1 MVSCMSISN
10 NNFSY
15 TPPYILSTSGQLNI
29 DTPESKNGLF
39 VSGRAVFEKEV
50 ILNNGQDLV
59 ERLELIEQRLNI
71 PSRDVKLEAKYERLR
86 ELAELYREELER
98 CRTWE
103 ALKKED

>member
-1 MVSCMSISN
+1 MSSN
-10 NNFSY
+10 TFSFNPSSY
-15 TPPYILSTSGQLNI
+15 SIVGQTALSV
-29 DTPESKNGLF
+29 ESQTNALH

-50 ILNNGQDLV
+50 ILSNGQDLE

-71 PSRDVKLEAKYERLR
+71 PTRDVKLEAKYERLR
-86 ELAELYREELER
+86 ELAEQYQEELER

>member
-1 MVSCMSISN
+1 MSSN
-10 NNFSY
+10 TFSFNPSSY
-15 TPPYILSTSGQLNI
+15 SIVGQTALSV
-29 DTPESKNGLF
+29 ESQTNALH
-39 VSGRAVFEKEV
+39 VSGRAVFKKEV
-50 ILNNGQDLV
+50 ILSNGQDLE

-86 ELAELYREELER
+86 ELAEQYKEELER

>member
-1 MVSCMSISN
+1 MVWHVSN
-10 NNFSY
+10 NTFSFNPSSY
-15 TPPYILSTSGQLNI
+15 SIVGQTALSVDSQ
-29 DTPESKNGLF
+29 KNALH

-50 ILNNGQDLV
+50 ILSNGQDLE

-86 ELAELYREELER
+86 ELAEQYKEELER

>member
-1 MVSCMSISN
+1 MSSN
-10 NNFSY
+10 TFSFNPSSY
-15 TPPYILSTSGQLNI
+15 SIVGQTALSVDSQ
-29 DTPESKNGLF
+29 KNSLH

-50 ILNNGQDLV
+50 ILSNGQDLE

-86 ELAELYREELER
+86 ELAEQYKEELER

>member
-1 MVSCMSISN
+1 MSSN
-10 NNFSY
+10 TFSFNPSSY
-15 TPPYILSTSGQLNI
+15 SILGQTSLSSNER
-29 DTPESKNGLF
+29 THALH

-50 ILNNGQDLV
+50 VLSNGQDLE

>member
-1 MVSCMSISN
+1 MSSN
-10 NNFSY
+10 TFSFNPSSY
-15 TPPYILSTSGQLNI
+15 SIVGQTALSVDSQ
-29 DTPESKNGLF
+29 KNALH

-50 ILNNGQDLV
+50 ILSNGQDLE

-86 ELAELYREELER
+86 ELAEQYKEELER